1 MTKQEFNKKQL
12 ENMTKLLEGPEPK
25 TQIER
30 DIWNL
35 KYMRYS
41 IKHGSFLYRRGCI
54 KTLDR
59 AIETLSSSVDESETN
74 SYGDPGYY
82 DVGWE

>member
-1 MTKQEFNKKQL
+1 MTKQEFNKKQN
-12 ENMTKLLEGPEPK
+12 ENMKNLKTSSNPK
-25 TQIER
+25 TQIEK

-41 IKHGSFLYRRGCI
+41 IKHGSFAYQKGFI

-59 AIETLSSSVDESETN
+59 AIAKLEAEIASKNMQES
-74 SYGDPGYY
+74 
-82 DVGWE
+82 